1 MYFLNF
7 LEMEVA
13 RWLESCILG
22 VFLMLLLIPCVS
34 LFSEDLNFCSGK
46 DWLKPRPDKTWPNTQ
61 FSHLWS
67 GGDNGHAVSSLWSL
81 RGMHGWLECVWVFE
95 TWQSFSSY
103 LDAWNG
109 SSLSL
114 NIPLQNLQLRSGL
127 QRQAAYVPSSD
138 LICTLS
144 PLSCL
149 YFPAPKVII
158 LQTENSSD
166 KFSVSHRLSPLLCL
180 WPCAPT
186 RIHLSGLWNLKVLFT
201 LCLFP
206 EPPLPTRWDQAFNFP
221 VLPMHVFLL
230 LV

>member
-13 RWLESCILG
+13 RWLESCIMG

-95 TWQSFSSY
+95 TWQSFLFLLGCLKWFLIVPEYPTPKSSVKKWTPETGCIRSLFRSY
-103 LDAWNG
+103 L
-109 SSLSL
+109 
-114 NIPLQNLQLRSGL
+114 
-127 QRQAAYVPSSD
+127 Y
-138 LICTLS
+138 LITSKL
-144 PLSCL
+144 
-149 YFPAPKVII
+149 
-158 LQTENSSD
+158 
-166 KFSVSHRLSPLLCL
+166 PLLPSPPSNYPPD
-180 WPCAPT
+180 W
-186 RIHLSGLWNLKVLFT
+186 KLF
-201 LCLFP
+201 
-206 EPPLPTRWDQAFNFP
+206 R
-221 VLPMHVFLL
+221 
-230 LV
+230 